1 MKCWTIGVFI
11 VAVCSAATVAHA
23 KGRYYVGSA
32 RCAECHEEQYK
43 NFTKYSKKANS
54 WETLSLML
62 PKLTSEEVKQCY
74 KCHTTGYGQQGGF
87 VSRQET
93 PDMAQVGCE
102 TCHSPGSE
110 HCDTGE
116 KSSIVRR
123 PSEKVCTECHNSQ
136 RVESFRFK
144 PLLYSGAH

>member
-1 MKCWTIGVFI
+1 MKSLTLGVSI
-11 VAVCSAATVAHA
+11 LAVLSTVVVSHA
-23 KGRYYVGSA
+23 GNRYYVGSA
-32 RCAECHEEQYK
+32 RCAECHEIQHK
-43 NFTKYSKKANS
+43 NFVKYSKKANS

-62 PKLTSEEVKQCY
+62 PKLTDEEVRQCY

-87 VSRQET
+87 VSKQAT

-110 HCDTGE
+110 HCETGD
-116 KSSIVRR
+116 KASIVRR

>member
-1 MKCWTIGVFI
+1 MKRMTLGVLI
-11 VAVCSAATVAHA
+11 VTALIAGNVVHA
-23 KGRYYVGSA
+23 GERYYVGSS
-32 RCAECHEEQYK
+32 RCAECHETQYK
-43 NFTKYSKKANS
+43 NFITYSKKANS
-54 WETLSLML
+54 WETLALML
-62 PKLTSEEVKQCY
+62 PKLTQEEVRQCY
-74 KCHTTGYGQQGGF
+74 KCHTTGYGEKGGF
-87 VSRQET
+87 VSKQAT

-110 HCDTGE
+110 HCETGDT
-116 KSSIVRR
+116 SSIVRR

>member
-1 MKCWTIGVFI
+1 MKRFV
-11 VAVCSAATVAHA
+11 VVVVCVSVWCGATLSHA
-23 KGRYYVGSA
+23 QGRFYVGSA

-43 NFTKYSKKANS
+43 NFVKYSKKANS

-62 PKLTSEEVKQCY
+62 PKLTDDEVKQCY
-74 KCHTTGYGQQGGF
+74 KCHTTGYGHKGGF
-87 VSRQET
+87 VSKQAT
-93 PDMAQVGCE
+93 PEMAQVGCE
-102 TCHSPGSE
+102 TCHAPGSE

-136 RVESFRFK
+136 RVENFRFK